1 MVAVRLCDIVEL
13 VGGAFSGDSGLEITG
28 VKTLADARPSDISF
42 LGNPKYDAQ
51 VASSAAGAILVSRK
65 HTGESP
71 RLVRVDDPYVAL
83 ATILTKWFAAVPGPA
98 IGVSPLASVAPT
110 ARLGSGVAIG
120 PFVTV
125 GENAEVGD
133 DCVIFD
139 GCSIGANARV
149 GRGSLLYPNVTI
161 YHGCILGERNIVHAG
176 AVIGSDGY
184 GFATTRGR
192 HMKIPQIGI
201 VRVGDD
207 VEIGASTTIDRAA
220 LGETVIGDGTKIDN
234 LVQIGHNVRVGK
246 HCLLVSLSGIA
257 GSSELGDY
265 CVLAGQAGL
274 VGHIK
279 LGNQVVVTAQA
290 AVTKDWEGPIQLSG
304 SPARPLGEKL
314 RSDATIARM
323 PKQLARVKELERRVA
338 ELERKLADKGE

>member
-1 MVAVRLCDIVEL
+1 MAGVRLRDIVEL
-13 VGGAFSGDSGLEITG
+13 VGGAFSGDGSLEISG
-28 VKTLADARPSDISF
+28 VKTLADAGPADISF
-42 LGNPKYDAQ
+42 LGNPKYEAQ

-65 HTGESP
+65 HSGDSL

-83 ATILTKWFAAVPGPA
+83 ASILTKWFAAVPGPPT
-98 IGVSPLASVAPT
+98 GVSPLASVAPT
-110 ARLGSGVAIG
+110 ARLGKGVAIG
-120 PFVTV
+120 PFVSI
-125 GENAEVGD
+125 GENAEIGD
-133 DCVIFD
+133 GCVVFD
-139 GCSIGANARV
+139 GCSIGADARV
-149 GRGSLLYPNVTI
+149 GRGSLLYPNVTL

-184 GFATTRGR
+184 GFATTGGR

-234 LVQIGHNVRVGK
+234 LVMIGHNVHVGK
-246 HCLLVSLSGIA
+246 HCLLVAMVGVS

-265 CVLAGQAGL
+265 CVMAGQSGL

-279 LGNQVVVTAQA
+279 LGNQVVVAAQS
-290 AVTKDWEGPIQLSG
+290 AVTKDWEGPIQISG

-314 RSDATIARM
+314 RNDATLARM
-323 PKQLARVKELERRVA
+323 PKQLGRVKELERRVA